1 MKARKRCVHCGCA
14 GVVLVVLKTAPSVV
28 FRATSFST
36 GDAEAVG
43 RALPCHKTLPMQ
55 MLFVLVMKLE
65 RTLLHGIDSKL
76 PGKQV
81 LLIPLLE
88 QNIFPEWRIQFNPF
102 KSRVTQWEQ
111 SDKTASLRSCPM
123 SYSSLLLKHFAA
135 WDQSPYLFL
144 PITSFPSFSRSL
156 WDETILTHIFL
167 QKLLS
172 CCGYIIAFMYCI
184 I

>member
-1 MKARKRCVHCGCA
+1 MKVRQRCVHCRCA

-43 RALPCHKTLPMQ
+43 RALPRHKTLPMQ

-76 PGKQV
+76 PGKQYV

-88 QNIFPEWRIQFNPF
+88 QNIL
-102 KSRVTQWEQ
+102 SRMEDTV
-111 SDKTASLRSCPM
+111 
-123 SYSSLLLKHFAA
+123 
-135 WDQSPYLFL
+135 
-144 PITSFPSFSRSL
+144 
-156 WDETILTHIFL
+156 
-167 QKLLS
+167 
-172 CCGYIIAFMYCI
+172 
-184 I
+184 